1 MNKKELLV
9 NLINIIKEKKL
20 LTYFIKTIFDYDNI
34 NDNNYIFHIEENNE
48 IIIIDIYDNVNDNR
62 FNRYIIDYKKGR
74 VKNRIIRNSN
84 VFITYIDALNI
95 KNNDNK
101 ILKLVYLTT
110 LDKKNIIAYANT
122 FLDYKFI
129 DILKEIIK

>member
-95 KNNDNK
+95 KDSDNK